1 MQITP
6 IPCLTDNYAYI
17 INDNN
22 SKILGVVDPSEAE
35 PIISFLKK
43 KNLKLNYILNT
54 HHHFDHIGGNIEL
67 KKIYNAKIIGFE
79 GDKHRIPGIDITL
92 KNNEKWNFGNST
104 IKIIHIPGHT
114 LGHICFFFEK
124 EKIAFTGDTLFSL
137 GCGRI
142 FEGTYEQMF
151 HALKKI
157 TKLPTNTNI
166 YCGHEYT
173 LSNLKFALE
182 ADDSNKELIEEFKKV
197 ENKINSNI
205 PSLPTTLDKE
215 LKVNPF
221 LRCDNINIQNK
232 IIEKFKVSN
241 SELEVF
247 TALRKWKDNF

>member
-1 MQITP
+1 MLSVEP
-6 IPCLTDNYAYI
+6 IKAFTDNYI
-17 INDNN
+17 WLVSTNEGSIVIDPGESKNIQKLIDN
-22 SKILGVVDPSEAE
+22 KTIDLKGIL
-35 PIISFLKK
+35 I
-43 KNLKLNYILNT
+43 T
-54 HHHFDHIGGNIEL
+54 HHHYDHTNGLSELVKKNELEVYGPVNNIDGINHRL
-67 KKIYNAKIIGFE
+67 TDKDKISIIG
-79 GDKHRIPGIDITL
+79 IDFDVI
-92 KNNEKWNFGNST
+92 S
-104 IKIIHIPGHT
+104 IPGHT
-114 LGHICFFFEK
+114 LDHIGFYSANANNPILFC
-124 EKIAFTGDTLFSL
+124 GDTLFAG

-157 TKLPTNTNI
+157 TKLPINTNI

-182 ADDSNKELIEEFKKV
+182 ADDTNKELIEEFKKV

-221 LRCDNINIQNK
+221 LRCNNINIQNK
-232 IIEKFKVSN
+232 IIKKFKVSN
-241 SELEVF
+241 NELEVF

>member
-1 MQITP
+1 MLSVEP
-6 IPCLTDNYAYI
+6 IKAFTDNYI
-17 INDNN
+17 WLVSTNEGSIVIDPGESKSIQKLIDN
-22 SKILGVVDPSEAE
+22 KTIDLKGIL
-35 PIISFLKK
+35 I
-43 KNLKLNYILNT
+43 T
-54 HHHFDHIGGNIEL
+54 HHHYDHTNGLSELVKKNELEVYGPVNNIDGINHRL
-67 KKIYNAKIIGFE
+67 NDKDKISIIG
-79 GDKHRIPGIDITL
+79 IDFDVI
-92 KNNEKWNFGNST
+92 S
-104 IKIIHIPGHT
+104 IPGHT
-114 LGHICFFFEK
+114 LDHIGFYSANASNPILFC
-124 EKIAFTGDTLFSL
+124 GDTLFAG

-151 HALKKI
+151 NALKKI

-182 ADDSNKELIEEFKKV
+182 ADDTNKELIEEFKKV

>member
-1 MQITP
+1 MLSVEP
-6 IPCLTDNYAYI
+6 IKAFTDNYI
-17 INDNN
+17 WLVSTNEGSIVIDPGESKNIQKLIDNN
-22 SKILGVVDPSEAE
+22 TIDLKGIL
-35 PIISFLKK
+35 I
-43 KNLKLNYILNT
+43 T
-54 HHHFDHIGGNIEL
+54 HHHYDHTNGLSELVKINELEVYGPVNNIDGINHRL
-67 KKIYNAKIIGFE
+67 NDKDKISIIG
-79 GDKHRIPGIDITL
+79 IDFDVI
-92 KNNEKWNFGNST
+92 S
-104 IKIIHIPGHT
+104 IPGHT
-114 LGHICFFFEK
+114 LDHIGFYSANANNPILFC
-124 EKIAFTGDTLFSL
+124 GDTLFAG

-157 TKLPTNTNI
+157 TKLPTNTKI

-182 ADDSNKELIEEFKKV
+182 ADDTNKELIEEFKKV
-197 ENKINSNI
+197 KNKINSNI
-205 PSLPTTLDKE
+205 PTLPTTLDKE

-241 SELEVF
+241 NELEVF

>member
-1 MQITP
+1 MLSVEP
-6 IPCLTDNYAYI
+6 IKAFTDNYI
-17 INDNN
+17 WLVSTNEGSIVIDPGESKSIQKLIDN
-22 SKILGVVDPSEAE
+22 KTIDLKGIL
-35 PIISFLKK
+35 I
-43 KNLKLNYILNT
+43 T
-54 HHHFDHIGGNIEL
+54 HHHYDHTNGLSELVKKNELEVYGPANNIDGINHRL
-67 KKIYNAKIIGFE
+67 NDKDKISIIG
-79 GDKHRIPGIDITL
+79 IDFDVI
-92 KNNEKWNFGNST
+92 S
-104 IKIIHIPGHT
+104 IPGHT
-114 LGHICFFFEK
+114 LDHIGFYSANASNPILFC
-124 EKIAFTGDTLFSL
+124 GDTLFAG

-151 HALKKI
+151 NALKKI

-182 ADDSNKELIEEFKKV
+182 ADDTNKELIEEFKKV
-197 ENKINSNI
+197 ENKINSKI

>member
-1 MQITP
+1 MLSVEP
-6 IPCLTDNYAYI
+6 IKAFTDNYI
-17 INDNN
+17 WLVSTNEGSIVIDPGESKNIQKLIDN
-22 SKILGVVDPSEAE
+22 KTIDLKGIL
-35 PIISFLKK
+35 I
-43 KNLKLNYILNT
+43 T
-54 HHHFDHIGGNIEL
+54 HHHYDHTNGLSELVKKNELEVYGPVNNIDGINHRL
-67 KKIYNAKIIGFE
+67 NDKDKISIIG
-79 GDKHRIPGIDITL
+79 ID
-92 KNNEKWNFGNST
+92 FDVMS
-104 IKIIHIPGHT
+104 IPGHT
-114 LGHICFFFEK
+114 LDHIGFYSANANNPILFC
-124 EKIAFTGDTLFSL
+124 GDTLFAG
-137 GCGRI
+137 GCGKI

-241 SELEVF
+241 NELEVF

>member
-1 MQITP
+1 M
-6 IPCLTDNYAYI
+6 
-17 INDNN
+17 
-22 SKILGVVDPSEAE
+22 KGIL
-35 PIISFLKK
+35 I
-43 KNLKLNYILNT
+43 T
-54 HHHFDHIGGNIEL
+54 HHHYDHTNGLSELVKINELEVYGPVNNIDGINHRL
-67 KKIYNAKIIGFE
+67 TDKDKISIIG
-79 GDKHRIPGIDITL
+79 IDFDVI
-92 KNNEKWNFGNST
+92 S
-104 IKIIHIPGHT
+104 IPGHT
-114 LGHICFFFEK
+114 LDHIGFYSANANNPILFC
-124 EKIAFTGDTLFSL
+124 GDTLFAG

-182 ADDSNKELIEEFKKV
+182 ADDTNKELIEEFKKV
-197 ENKINSNI
+197 KNKINSNI

-241 SELEVF
+241 NELEVF